1 MERKNIVLISVN
13 LEIKQGKDWIK
24 KTILDVISKGND
36 TQEIIKNIK
45 ADRLFKKGKLKEYR
59 IKGIEVIKEMG
70 ITNYKE

>member
-1 MERKNIVLISVN
+1 LERKNIVLISVN